1 MCPTSPAPILSG
13 KDLFLPEALGQVL
26 VGAVAENGD
35 DHTIL
40 QLPCDAQ
47 GGRDR
52 GPRGDTHQD
61 ALLAGEAL
69 DHLVGLFGRGAE
81 VPVGDGGI
89 VDLRHYGARH
99 VLHALE
105 AVERR
110 VGLEGDDL
118 NFRVVLLEARARPD
132 EGAARAETSD
142 EVRDLTFGLLPDLG
156 RRGLVVRARVGRVL
170 VLVGVEVPLGVLGV
184 QAPRLPDGAVG
195 ALAGVGEHDLYTVG
209 AQYLLALLAGVL
221 GHAQLD
227 LVTQGR
233 PDPGVGDPRV
243 TARGVEDGLPG
254 HKRPALLA
262 VPDHPQ
268 GGPVFY
274 RTTRVVPL
282 GLAQDRHP
290 RHLARDAG
298 KLQKRRISY
307 EIRGTRPY
315 SGINPSNHV
324 GIIIQDQTR
333 PSRR

>member
-40 QLPCDAQ
+40 QIPCDAQ

-99 VLHALE
+99 VFHALE

-118 NFRVVLLEARARPD
+118 DFRVVLLKACAGPD
-132 EGAARAETSD
+132 EGAARAETSN
-142 EVRDLTFGLLPDLG
+142 EVCDIAIGLLPDLG
-156 RRGLVVRARVGRVL
+156 RRRLVVRARVGRVF
-170 VLVGVEVPLGVLGV
+170 VLVGIEVLLGVLGV
-184 QAPRLPDGAVG
+184 QTPRLPDSPVR
-195 ALAGVGEHDLYTVG
+195 ALARVGEYDLNTVG

-227 LVTQGR
+227 LVPQGR
-233 PDPGVGDPRV
+233 PDPGVGYPRV
-243 TARGVEDGLPG
+243 TACGVEDGLAG
-254 HKRPALLA
+254 RERPALLA
-262 VPDHPQ
+262 VP
-268 GGPVFY
+268 
-274 RTTRVVPL
+274 
-282 GLAQDRHP
+282 
-290 RHLARDAG
+290 
-298 KLQKRRISY
+298 
-307 EIRGTRPY
+307 
-315 SGINPSNHV
+315 
-324 GIIIQDQTR
+324 
-333 PSRR
+333 

>member
-13 KDLFLPEALGQVL
+13 KDLFLPEALGEVL

-195 ALAGVGEHDLYTVG
+195 ALAGVGEHHLDAVG

-227 LVTQGR
+227 LVAQR
-233 PDPGVGDPRV
+233 SPNPGVGDPRV
-243 TARGVEDGLPG
+243 AARGIDDGFFG
-254 HKRPALLA
+254 REQPALLA
-262 VPDHPQ
+262 VPNHPQ
-268 GGPVFY
+268 RGPILY
-274 RTTRVVPL
+274 RTARVVPL
-282 GLAQDRHP
+282 SLAHDPNP
-290 RHLARDAG
+290 RHLARDARQ
-298 KLQKRRISY
+298 LQ
-307 EIRGTRPY
+307 
-315 SGINPSNHV
+315 
-324 GIIIQDQTR
+324 
-333 PSRR
+333 